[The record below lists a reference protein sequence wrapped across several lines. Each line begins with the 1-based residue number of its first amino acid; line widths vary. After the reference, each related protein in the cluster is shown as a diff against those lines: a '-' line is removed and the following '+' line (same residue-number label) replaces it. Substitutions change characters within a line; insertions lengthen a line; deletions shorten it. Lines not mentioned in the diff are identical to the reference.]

1 MIEDPDL
8 TRQILEYFAQ
18 DDVEFP
24 ANKTVEDDLTEAFPK
39 VELSRLKYH
48 VMCAKEND
56 LLIANIRENPMMDG
70 TEFVFGLH
78 LRAYSQRQRICPWVS
93 QQVLGR
99 SPQTNREQRDRGHNE
114 TLNRG
119 DDQVDLSRR
128 RILTSD
134 KGGYVAFGRKNPY
147 SPGIA

>member
-70 TEFVFGLH
+70 TEFVFGFISGLTAKGSEYV
-78 LRAYSQRQRICPWVS
+78 RGSRSKYWDEARKRIAS
-93 QQVLGR
+93 
-99 SPQTNREQRDRGHNE
+99 
-114 TLNRG
+114 
-119 DDQVDLSRR
+119 
-128 RILTSD
+128 
-134 KGGYVAFGRKNPY
+134 KGIEVTTKLLIEGMTKLISAAVAF
-147 SPGIA
+147 